1 MCCCKM
7 LRFFLLLII
16 NATMDERSCE
26 AGEEIGNER
35 IRGTMKVVEIT
46 EKVQEGRLK

>member
-1 MCCCKM
+1 MSS
-7 LRFFLLLII
+7 
-16 NATMDERSCE
+16 TMDVRSCE

-35 IRGTMKVVEIT
+35 IRGEMKVVEIT